1 MANTE
6 HTSGP
11 GGSRRPAEVK
21 SAGPVGPRPVPS
33 AEPDKWAITS
43 DGYRLAL
50 YTRGDQSK
58 PTVLCVHGFPD
69 DHGVWEP
76 VAELLKD
83 RYHVVLFDMR
93 GAGRSDRPQRVAEY
107 SVSQLAD
114 DIATV
119 ARTVA
124 DNGHVHLLAHNWGGA
139 GAWDLALHPVDGIEL
154 LSLTTIG
161 SASAE
166 YYSAW
171 VRDQLR
177 FNWQHLRDLFGTW
190 SINTYMTFF
199 QVPVIAPA
207 LFKVGVADAAM
218 SFAKWKFEKGKE
230 PDGYG
235 HRLASRNRDGLRIY
249 SANIYSA
256 LFGAKPARHT
266 GEPRKPVPSL
276 VIVPENDKLFPPAA
290 QAGAAEWA
298 IDCRIRFV
306 DGGHWLPSHQPE
318 LVAKMAADFIEE
330 IEERQN

>member
-6 HTSGP
+6 RTSGN
-11 GGSRRPAEVK
+11 GGTRDATESSAEPRRPQ
-21 SAGPVGPRPVPS
+21 PTQRT
-33 AEPDKWAITS
+33 EPDKWVITS
-43 DGYRLAL
+43 DGFRLAL
-50 YTRGDQSK
+50 YTRGDPAK
-58 PTVLCVHGFPD
+58 PTVVCVHGFPD
-69 DHGVWEP
+69 DHGVWDP
-76 VAELLKD
+76 VAALLQEQ
-83 RYHVVLFDMR
+83 YHVVLFDMR
-93 GAGRSDRPQRVAEY
+93 GAGRSDRPKQVAEY
-107 SVSQLAD
+107 TISQLAN

-124 DNGHVHLLAHNWGGA
+124 DNGRVHLLAHNWGGA
-139 GAWDLALHPVDGIEL
+139 AAWDLALNPVDGIEL

-177 FNWQHLRDLFGTW
+177 FNWHHLRDLFSTW

-207 LFKVGVADAAM
+207 LFRVGVADAAM
-218 SFAKWKFEKGKE
+218 LFAKWKFEKGSE
-230 PDGYG
+230 PAGYG
-235 HRLASRNRDGLRIY
+235 RRLASRNRDGLRIY
-249 SANIYSA
+249 SANIYSL
-256 LFGAKPARHT
+256 LFGAKPPRNT
-266 GEPRKPVPSL
+266 SEPRKPVPSL
-276 VIVPENDKLFPPAA
+276 VIVPENDKLFPPPA

-306 DGGHWLPSHQPE
+306 DGGHWLPSHQPD
-318 LVAKMAADFIEE
+318 LVAQMATEFIEE